1 MRVLLDYFTQDMD
14 FRRILRLGCYL
25 ASAVFR
31 LGASD
36 MLAVRIIPLAHLER
50 LVFREHRCHAHVTGR
65 QAARR
70 LASGEQVQRFLVEVG
85 NFQQGGKSD
94 VEGPGDRFH
103 DLERRI
109 GLAVG
114 QVGQERHRHAR
125 TVGQFVL
132 GDAQFVEHAQDV
144 GEEDLVVHGG

>member
-1 MRVLLDYFTQDMD
+1 
-14 FRRILRLGCYL
+14 
-25 ASAVFR
+25 
-31 LGASD
+31 
-36 MLAVRIIPLAHLER
+36 MLAVHVIPLAHLER
-50 LVFREHRCHAHVTGR
+50 LVFREHRRHAHVAGR
-65 QAARR
+65 QAARC
-70 LASGEQVQRFLVEVG
+70 LAAGEHVQRFLVKIG

-144 GEEDLVVHGG
+144 GEEDLIVHGG